1 MKFKYNLVNSKFL
14 AYFFQINHIK
24 EQIIKN
30 SQRLEITSICLEEI
44 KEVETFIPL
53 FSEQQKIALILS
65 RVDTNTQKNYECKKE
80 IKTLK
85 KGLMQ
90 NLLTRKIRVKA

>member
-14 AYFFQINHIK
+14 AYFLLINHIK
-24 EQIIKN
+24 KQIIKN
-30 SQRLEITSICLEEI
+30 SQQLEVTSMYLEEI
-44 KEVETFIPL
+44 REVETFMPL

-65 RVDTNTQKNYECKKE
+65 RVDTNIQKNYEYKKK

-90 NLLTRKIRVKA
+90 NLLTRKMRVKA